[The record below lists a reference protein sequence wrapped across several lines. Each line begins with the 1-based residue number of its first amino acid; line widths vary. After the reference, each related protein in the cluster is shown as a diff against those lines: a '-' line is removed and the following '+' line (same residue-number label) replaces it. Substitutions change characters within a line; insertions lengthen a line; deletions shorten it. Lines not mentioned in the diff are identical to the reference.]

1 MRALQT
7 LPEDLWTQL
16 QVVDD
21 ESNLLLDLGEATG
34 SSKSEDEA
42 DGCTND
48 GKPNA
53 PLKVCRYHPQ
63 MALSAA

>member
-1 MRALQT
+1 MLYAF
-7 LPEDLWTQL
+7 
-16 QVVDD
+16 VD
-21 ESNLLLDLGEATG
+21 ENRTRSLDLGEATG